1 MLELS
6 QILYQ
11 FFYRRNSYW
20 VLVHSNRQF
29 TGEGRNNTDFQPWV
43 KTGFQSSSTLM
54 LCLSPWKL
62 HLYLC
67 SALPLNSCQVYFIF
81 FPYKLIILI
90 LLFYAQITCVV
101 SVSSPDPDQYSRLPS
116 KAEPK
121 AKSLSGSCLWGNVI
135 LESRTGRPGNNWRKD
150 QVSGESH
157 SWSHQWAGRFQSW
170 NILWSYM
177 KHVKTN
183 TERGM
188 KLGFLYTL
196 RQVQS
201 EGMSDSL
208 SLNMVEL
215 FTEPVTVAVAG
226 IKGEAK

>member
-20 VLVHSNRQF
+20 VLVHSNRQI
-29 TGEGRNNTDFQPWV
+29 TGEGWNNTNFQPWV
-43 KTGFQSSSTLM
+43 KTGFQSPSTLK
-54 LCLSPWKL
+54 LCLRPVEAASLSVFCTTFKL
-62 HLYLC
+62 LLSGVLYLF
-67 SALPLNSCQVYFIF
+67 PLQVNNSYITF
-81 FPYKLIILI
+81 
-90 LLFYAQITCVV
+90 FYAQITCVV

-121 AKSLSGSCLWGNVI
+121 AKSLPGSCLWGNVI
-135 LESRTGRPGNNWRKD
+135 LDSRTRRPGNSSRKD
-150 QVSGESH
+150 RGSSESQ
-157 SWSHQWAGRFQSW
+157 SWSHQWAGHFQSW

-188 KLGFLYTL
+188 KLGFL
-196 RQVQS
+196 
-201 EGMSDSL
+201 
-208 SLNMVEL
+208 
-215 FTEPVTVAVAG
+215 
-226 IKGEAK
+226 